1 MDRLRSEDLK
11 EEKVVTTPTIIVA
24 GRHGGLTYKIGAI
37 RSDSLSSR
45 GGTSSANLAG
55 FVEGA
60 SLFARLS

>member
-11 EEKVVTTPTIIVA
+11 EEKVVTTPTVIVA
-24 GRHGGLTYKIGAI
+24 GRHGGLTHKVGAI
-37 RSDSLSSR
+37 PSVREEVHPLR
-45 GGTSSANLAG
+45 TCY